1 MDMMEGEW
9 TRKIE
14 KYSKHE
20 VFQIAST
27 VVIILNLYKKI
38 QVHIS

>member
-38 QVHIS
+38 QIHIS